1 MRGVLF
7 ERNIDFAL
15 AEADV
20 CFGRVKISVIPNAQ
34 KSDVFLR
41 QNKVNADVSLRNCQI
56 VADHAPVDFGTIF
69 VIRDETAQLVYVRE
83 FQRIGTVVSVGGDFA
98 VFIGPLCFKRVLLM
112 RSSLL

>member
-1 MRGVLF
+1 MLFDDFFIFWRNGFGKQQVTPQTLMRGVLF

-83 FQRIGTVVSVGGDFA
+83 F
-98 VFIGPLCFKRVLLM
+98 
-112 RSSLL
+112 